1 MKCASVQDSQEVKN
15 SWIIPKAS
23 FLVVSGFSVTI
34 NIEKL
39 LKVCVKKRFVLSVTV
54 VRMDPRRSIPP
65 FQEGVELVEKLDIF
79 VIVESSRL
87 EKTFIKSRHQYDL
100 SSPASKAGHVP

>member
-87 EKTFIKSRHQYDL
+87 EKTFIKDIHKVQTSI
-100 SSPASKAGHVP
+100 